1 MNYKR
6 IIISLCAC
14 LSYFVC
20 MAQQA
25 GQAEINK
32 AMEYYNNND
41 IKQALYWFEQAAIK
55 GNKDAQV
62 MVACAYLDGMP
73 GIEVN
78 PQKAAY
84 WCEKAANNGDPVGQ
98 LLYGYCFARGEG
110 KPHDMQQAISWW
122 KKSANQ
128 NNVNAQWNLCICYT
142 TGDGVVRDA
151 NQSALWARKAAENGH
166 AKAQYQLAYYYAHG
180 EGVSKN
186 YTLAIQWYQKSANQG
201 YDWSYNNLAYMYADG
216 LGVARDF
223 RKAHELV
230 DMAISISP
238 NEPSFLDSKGEIY
251 LKENN
256 MVKATEI
263 WNQLKSKFPE
273 KVRKSA
279 NDPND
284 VFVITMLK
292 LERK

>member
-1 MNYKR
+1 
-6 IIISLCAC
+6 
-14 LSYFVC
+14 
-20 MAQQA
+20 
-25 GQAEINK
+25 
-32 AMEYYNNND
+32 
-41 IKQALYWFEQAAIK
+41 
-55 GNKDAQV
+55 
-62 MVACAYLDGMP
+62 
-73 GIEVN
+73 
-78 PQKAAY
+78 
-84 WCEKAANNGDPVGQ
+84 
-98 LLYGYCFARGEG
+98 
-110 KPHDMQQAISWW
+110 
-122 KKSANQ
+122 
-128 NNVNAQWNLCICYT
+128 
-142 TGDGVVRDA
+142 
-151 NQSALWARKAAENGH
+151 
-166 AKAQYQLAYYYAHG
+166 
-180 EGVSKN
+180 
-186 YTLAIQWYQKSANQG
+186 
-201 YDWSYNNLAYMYADG
+201 MYADG